1 MVNVPHTTG
10 LALTI
15 SIVNIAIS
23 VINTIPS
30 PNPIVKEVHVDG
42 FVRCACY
49 KLFCIPTYMN
59 LYVGIVC
66 MINVPCTTGVALTIS
81 IVNIAI
87 SIINTITS
95 PNPIYCKRGA
105 CKTGL

>member
-30 PNPIVKEVHVDG
+30 PNPIVKEVHVNL
-42 FVRCACY
+42 V
-49 KLFCIPTYMN
+49 KSKVLSSKTYICMC
-59 LYVGIVC
+59 VC
-66 MINVPCTTGVALTIS
+66 M
-81 IVNIAI
+81 
-87 SIINTITS
+87 
-95 PNPIYCKRGA
+95 
-105 CKTGL
+105 